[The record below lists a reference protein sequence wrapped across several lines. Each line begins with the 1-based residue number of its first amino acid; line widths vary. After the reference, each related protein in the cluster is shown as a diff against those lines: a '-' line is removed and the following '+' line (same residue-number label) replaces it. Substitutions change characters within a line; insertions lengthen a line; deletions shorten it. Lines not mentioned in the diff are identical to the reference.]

1 MKVLTKNSD
10 YAIGALVILAK
21 NKDKF
26 LSAREIAVRQKIP
39 YQFLRRILQ
48 ELIRNKLV
56 VSREGGSG
64 GFKIDADP
72 KKVSI
77 VDVIKIFQGNIRVSD
92 CMFRRKICQNRSNCI
107 LRKEIKRV
115 ERIIA
120 KEFEGITLA
129 RLLKAHK

>member
-1 MKVLTKNSD
+1 MKLLTKNSD
-10 YAIGALVILAK
+10 YAVGALVVLAK

-26 LSAREIAVRQKIP
+26 LSAREIAGRQKIP

-64 GFKIDADP
+64 GFKINADP

-77 VDVIKIFQGNIRVSD
+77 IDVIKVFQGNVRISD
-92 CMFRRKICQNRSNCI
+92 CMFRRQICQNRSNCI
-107 LRKEIKRV
+107 LRKEMKRV

-120 KEFEGITLA
+120 EEFKGITLE
-129 RLLKAHK
+129 RLLKTHQ